1 MKLCLDRSPRVRAHP
16 GFTLV
21 ELLVVIAIIGVLVAL
36 LLPAV
41 QAAREAARRMQCGNN
56 LRQLG
61 LAAQNFCA
69 AQKRLPPGYLGP
81 WPPVKAPPIGDQF
94 VGVLPYLLP
103 FLEQT
108 QVQQQILTEMNVD
121 KVAAPW
127 WTEPSTWTIS
137 QATLGAFLCPSDDP
151 TRSNTG
157 TFVGLHTWYDAA
169 AGTVWLDGLYMGG
182 TSGAALGRTD
192 YVGCA
197 GGMGVTQN
205 TYWDRWRGALTNRSN
220 NSLATVLDGAS
231 NTLLFGESLG
241 GQYGSERQYS
251 HSWMGSGALPVAWGL
266 PDQGYENFSSWH
278 PGVVQFCLVDGS
290 VRPLVVTIATPAFI
304 NLGGM
309 SDGEVPELGR

>member
-1 MKLCLDRSPRVRAHP
+1 MILRHDRSHRVHAIP

-61 LAAQNFCA
+61 IAAQNFHA

-81 WPPVKAPPIGDQF
+81 WPPVQVPPISDQF

-103 FLEQT
+103 FLEQPHI
-108 QVQQQILTEMNVD
+108 QQQILTEMNVD

-127 WTEPSTWTIS
+127 WTEPSTWAIS

-151 TRSNTG
+151 TRSDTG

-169 AGTVWLDGLYMGG
+169 ASKIWLDGLYMGG
-182 TSGAALGRTD
+182 SSGTALGRTD
-192 YVGCA
+192 YVGCG

-205 TYWDRWRGALTNRSN
+205 AYWDLRRGVLTNRSKN
-220 NSLATVLDGAS
+220 TLAAVLDGTS

-241 GQYGSERQYS
+241 GQYGNQRKFS
-251 HSWMGSGALPVAWGL
+251 HSWMGSGPLPVAWGL
-266 PDQGYENFSSWH
+266 GDRGYENFSSWH
-278 PGVVQFCLVDGS
+278 AGVVQFCLVDGS
-290 VRPLVVTIATPAFI
+290 VRPIAVTIPTPTFI

-309 SDGEVPELGR
+309 SDGEVPDPGR